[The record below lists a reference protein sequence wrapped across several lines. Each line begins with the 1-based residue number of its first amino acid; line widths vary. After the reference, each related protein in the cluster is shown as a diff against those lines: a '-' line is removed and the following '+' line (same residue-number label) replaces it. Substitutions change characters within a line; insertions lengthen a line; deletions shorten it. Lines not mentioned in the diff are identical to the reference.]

1 MRCGR
6 TDTITIAGWEKGG
19 RFGGLESIARKF
31 GKLGILITAFL
42 FMDAAVLP
50 LLMGGKFNAT
60 FFAIAMVFL
69 VIGLGIGKKNMES

>member
-6 TDTITIAGWEKGG
+6 TDTIMIAGWEKGG
-19 RFGGLESIARKF
+19 RFRGVESMARKF

-69 VIGLGIGKKNMES
+69 VIGLWIAKKDIES

>member
-1 MRCGR
+1 M
-6 TDTITIAGWEKGG
+6 
-19 RFGGLESIARKF
+19 ARKF
-31 GKLGILITAFL
+31 GKLGILISAFL
-42 FMDAAVLP
+42 FRDAAVLP

>member
-6 TDTITIAGWEKGG
+6 TDTITIGGWEKGG
-19 RFGGLESIARKF
+19 RFGGVESMARKF

-60 FFAIAMVFL
+60 FFAVAMVFL
-69 VIGLGIGKKNMES
+69 FIGLWIAKKDTEA

>member
-19 RFGGLESIARKF
+19 RFGGLESMARKF

-60 FFAIAMVFL
+60 FFAVAMVFL
-69 VIGLGIGKKNMES
+69 FIGLWIAKKDTEA

>member
-6 TDTITIAGWEKGG
+6 IDIIIIAGWEKGG
-19 RFGGLESIARKF
+19 RFGGVESMARKF

-50 LLMGGKFNAT
+50 LLLGGKFNAT
-60 FFAIAMVFL
+60 FFALAMVFL
-69 VIGLGIGKKNMES
+69 FIGLWMAKKKIGS